1 MTLEIRTNFQA
12 GYSSKNMGRLASW
25 FDSDWDIQNRKFQDR
40 NNWYYDSN
48 ADILWGIDGNTAT
61 IQYGL
66 NRSDYASARGFH
78 EKITIAN

>member
-25 FDSDWDIQNRKFQDR
+25 FDSDWPTQNSKFKDR

-48 ADILWGIDGNTAT
+48 ADILWGSDGTTAT

-66 NRSDYASARGFH
+66 TSRCPTATFSTASPVPW
-78 EKITIAN
+78 